1 MKKTDFNTEFKK
13 INDGIIYFNGKNL
26 FEQNFLQFK
35 SAYEYFKIVTD
46 SAKSIDYVYSSQ
58 SDGLDGLM
66 NTKISAVGTNTNND
80 RAPILDYNDEIELQF
95 RKIKF

>member
-35 SAYEYFKIVTD
+35 SSYKYFKIVTD
-46 SAKSIDYVYSSQ
+46 SAKSIDYVYS
-58 SDGLDGLM
+58 
-66 NTKISAVGTNTNND
+66 
-80 RAPILDYNDEIELQF
+80 
-95 RKIKF
+95 